1 MAILERDDVIPVV
14 ILGEFILTS
23 LAVLQF
29 SIERGN
35 HLAGCLYTCGVM
47 FNEM

>member
-1 MAILERDDVIPVV
+1 MAIVERDDVIPVA

-29 SIERGN
+29 PRKKESLSRMLI
-35 HLAGCLYTCGVM
+35 HLWCNG
-47 FNEM
+47 